1 MISELCAHGRWGQNN
16 QKQKK
21 KKTETSPTLINDAG
35 EHRTT
40 KKNRKAKR
48 VLQKKNSHRSLA
60 RSLASAVARKF
71 AAVAFANAGNEAVAA
86 SAAATA
92 KKLR

>member
-1 MISELCAHGRWGQNN
+1 MTRENTEP
-16 QKQKK
+16 QKK
-21 KKTETSPTLINDAG
+21 IEKQREFCN
-35 EHRTT
+35 
-40 KKNRKAKR
+40 
-48 VLQKKNSHRSLA
+48 KKNSHRSLA